1 MPPML
6 APNTDGHSPSTR
18 LTSTIYFFMGISL
31 LSERESRGQMTFIA
45 MNSGSP
51 RQHFSDSRPPPPA
64 QFRLRELQPQHRLEK
79 PVEAWLEPVKNQ
91 LKQPSSLYAQNA
103 TYKCISDL
111 LVSLNPFEVQV
122 HIQDC
127 YYQSFSVRGRVT
139 SLGEIE
145 ILSMLASLASSHII
159 E

>member
-1 MPPML
+1 M
-6 APNTDGHSPSTR
+6 
-18 LTSTIYFFMGISL
+18 
-31 LSERESRGQMTFIA
+31 
-45 MNSGSP
+45 
-51 RQHFSDSRPPPPA
+51 
-64 QFRLRELQPQHRLEK
+64 
-79 PVEAWLEPVKNQ
+79 EAWSEPVKNQ

-103 TYKCISDL
+103 TYKRISDL
-111 LVSLNPFEVQV
+111 LVSLDPFEVQV